1 MEKQAKEEKNEQL
14 QLEDP
19 LSGDDEKSNGEH
31 AQEEDNEL
39 VNFHNQLILL

>member
-1 MEKQAKEEKNEQL
+1 MEKQAKKEKNEQL

-19 LSGDDEKSNGEH
+19 LSGGDEKSNEEH

-39 VNFHNQLILL
+39 VN